1 MKKSSVIATIVTLTS
16 AGCVVVGFVPKFAT
30 PRFSSTKMSHPTAK
44 PRTTPVKTKEKESR
58 YASSR
63 KKWGIDKVH
72 PDEYWYNNK
81 IHTLGNTGFGGALH
95 ALLAPLATKLIDNV
109 AYKGV
114 DIRRKVI
121 RSCFISASSVC
132 NISPSHNFRSLLFLV
147 FVFQVAMELAGSVP
161 ANKAHILDLC
171 CGVGMSTRALQDAFP
186 NAELVVGIDTSPEM
200 IRMAT
205 FLTRCRNFFDFQYHI
220 IMRFLKKSNQSILQ
234 GLNKDASRQVSFA
247 NSNAEN
253 TELPGHS
260 FDLVTVMYSLHE
272 APRQGRDRILR
283 EARRLL
289 QPGGILALLD
299 LSTDYK
305 PSDHMLA
312 GEPYVL
318 EYQANIQRQLQSV
331 KGFSKAV
338 YKTIVPGHVGMWLL
352 KATSSP

>member
-114 DIRRKVI
+114 DIQRK
-121 RSCFISASSVC
+121 
-132 NISPSHNFRSLLFLV
+132 
-147 FVFQVAMELAGSVP
+147 VAMELAGSVP

>member
-30 PRFSSTKMSHPTAK
+30 PRFISTKMSHPTAK

-58 YASSR
+58 YTSSR

-114 DIRRKVI
+114 DIRRKV
-121 RSCFISASSVC
+121 
-132 NISPSHNFRSLLFLV
+132 
-147 FVFQVAMELAGSVP
+147 AMELAGNVP